1 MCNAAVMAAVNGRHD
16 IVEEDDILAAEM
28 NYSQFAYEALL
39 VENGIT
45 VGQLD
50 SVLLEFMDSDSVLP
64 ASAVRANLSLAGVEG
79 EKADYVIARLKAVS
93 FLGVETAF

>member
-1 MCNAAVMAAVNGRHD
+1 MVYMCNAAVMAAVNGRHD

-50 SVLLEFMDSDSVLP
+50 SVLLEHGF
-64 ASAVRANLSLAGVEG
+64 
-79 EKADYVIARLKAVS
+79 
-93 FLGVETAF
+93 